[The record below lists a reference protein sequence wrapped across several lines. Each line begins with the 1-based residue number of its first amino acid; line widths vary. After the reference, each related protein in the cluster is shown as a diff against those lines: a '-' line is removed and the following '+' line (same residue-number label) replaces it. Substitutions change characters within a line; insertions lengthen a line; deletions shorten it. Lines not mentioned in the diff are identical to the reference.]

1 MTSLRSLLAALAF
14 LSLGVSAEE
23 AVLKNNLFGSPLPTN
38 LVAPRAGRDQPNDGP
53 LSSQAPSWQPA
64 LKAILC
70 AGRNSLINLNGMILK
85 TGDEINGY
93 RVARITETQ
102 VILKSRN
109 ETITLDMDQATSIP
123 APANL
128 PGPAPERSTVQ
139 PAEGGSP
146 SE

>member
-1 MTSLRSLLAALAF
+1 MTSPRSLLAALAF
-14 LSLGVSAEE
+14 LGLGVSAEE
-23 AVLKNNLFGSPLPTN
+23 AVLKNNLFSSPLPTN
-38 LVAPRAGRDQPNDGP
+38 LATPKAGRGQPNDGP
-53 LSSQAPSWQPA
+53 PSSQAPSWQPA
-64 LKAILC
+64 LKAILF
-70 AGRNSLINLNGMILK
+70 AGKNSLINLNGMILK

-109 ETITLDMDQATSIP
+109 ETITLDMDQASSIP
-123 APANL
+123 APVNL